1 MEEDEQNE
9 RADDDEEGDEE
20 GAEHVVV
27 LMRAAN
33 ADNGAACM
41 EGGRCTFNATSRFGR
56 KSPNK
61 QNVEHATCKK

>member
-1 MEEDEQNE
+1 MEDVEKNE
-9 RADDDEEGDEE
+9 RADDDEEEDEE

-41 EGGRCTFNATSRFGR
+41 EASAEDDALSMQLVDLDDEIGA
-56 KSPNK
+56 K
-61 QNVEHATCKK
+61 